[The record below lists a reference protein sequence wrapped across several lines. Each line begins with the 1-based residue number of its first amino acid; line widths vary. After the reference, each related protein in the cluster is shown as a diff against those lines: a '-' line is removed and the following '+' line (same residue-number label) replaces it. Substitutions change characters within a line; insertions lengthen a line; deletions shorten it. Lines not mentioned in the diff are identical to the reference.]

1 VQPSVADALVADS
14 GCSATA
20 LAAGVTAL
28 PGTLGLNAQGA
39 AVESVLERAK
49 RAGKSVGLVSDT
61 RITHATPAAFVAH
74 VIDRD
79 LEYDIAR
86 QIAASK
92 ADVLLSGGRS
102 FFSKPNGAKISAL
115 ELAKT
120 NGFKIANNFN
130 DLKSSV
136 ISGSTPLLGLFAES
150 AMQNGI
156 AEKQHL
162 ALNIDAKNREPTL
175 VEMSAAALKL
185 LSKNPEGFFL
195 MIEAGQIDWAG
206 HANDAGWLLHE
217 MIRIDSVVD
226 LVAQWQAESPDTLL
240 IVTAD
245 HETGGFG
252 FSYSSAAIPTPHAL
266 AAQPSGTLPYA
277 ADYNFVSPAVLKNLA
292 RQKTPI
298 AEIFR
303 QVKVGAQQ
311 PDSAQRLVELVQS
324 TLGHQITI
332 KQATDLLTPER
343 NEFRVPGH
351 ADLNDELVPK
361 INDFSAFY
369 PKSINRATAALAR
382 LLAARSG
389 IVWATGN
396 HTSTPVPLFAIGPGQ
411 DSFKG
416 IPTQVDVGAKLASIF

>member
-1 VQPSVADALVADS
+1 MGPQQLGLLELYSRFETKTETTIHKLAKRATLSLVQPSSADALVADS

-39 AVESVLERAK
+39 
-49 RAGKSVGLVSDT
+49 
-61 RITHATPAAFVAH
+61 
-74 VIDRD
+74 
-79 LEYDIAR
+79 
-86 QIAASK
+86 
-92 ADVLLSGGRS
+92 
-102 FFSKPNGAKISAL
+102 
-115 ELAKT
+115 
-120 NGFKIANNFN
+120 
-130 DLKSSV
+130 
-136 ISGSTPLLGLFAES
+136 
-150 AMQNGI
+150 
-156 AEKQHL
+156 
-162 ALNIDAKNREPTL
+162 
-175 VEMSAAALKL
+175 
-185 LSKNPEGFFL
+185 
-195 MIEAGQIDWAG
+195 
-206 HANDAGWLLHE
+206 
-217 MIRIDSVVD
+217 VVD
-226 LVAQWQAESPDTLL
+226 LVAQWQAENPDTLL

-266 AAQPSGTLPYA
+266 AAQLSGTLPYA

-292 RQKTPI
+292 QQKTPI

-311 PDSAQRLVELVQS
+311 PDSAQRLIELVQS
-324 TLGHQITI
+324 TLGHQITT